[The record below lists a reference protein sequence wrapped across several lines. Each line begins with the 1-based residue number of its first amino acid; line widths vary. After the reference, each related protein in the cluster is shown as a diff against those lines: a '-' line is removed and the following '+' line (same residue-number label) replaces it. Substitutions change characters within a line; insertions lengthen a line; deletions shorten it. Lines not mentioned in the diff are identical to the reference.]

1 MANWLTLFVMLLTFS
16 AQAQV
21 VDTWQFASQTHRQ
34 EALAIAGEL
43 RCPQCQ
49 NQSLLES
56 NSPVAVSMRH
66 EVFSMVE
73 QGKSKADIMAFMSQR
88 YGDFV
93 QYRPPLK
100 IQTSIL
106 WLTPLL
112 LLIAFACIAWRVI
125 RRRDRGHRDDL
136 I

>member
-1 MANWLTLFVMLLTFS
+1 MTKYLALLFMSLAFS
-16 AQAQV
+16 VPAQV
-21 VDTWQFASQTHRQ
+21 VDTWVFSSQAQRQ
-34 EALAIAGEL
+34 EAMAIAGEL

-73 QGKSKADIMAFMSQR
+73 QGKSKSDIMAFMNQR

-93 QYRPPLK
+93 QYNPPMK
-100 IQTSIL
+100 MQTGIL

-112 LLIAFACIAWRVI
+112 LLLAIAVIAWRVM
-125 RRRDRGHRDDL
+125 RRQNRGARL
-136 I
+136 

>member
-1 MANWLTLFVMLLTFS
+1 MTKHIALLFMLLAFS
-16 AQAQV
+16 VQAQV
-21 VDTWQFASQTHRQ
+21 VDTWAFSSQAQRQ
-34 EALAIAGEL
+34 VAMAIAGEL

-73 QGKSKADIMAFMSQR
+73 QGKDKSEIMAFMNQR

-93 QYRPPLK
+93 QYNPPMK
-100 IQTSIL
+100 MQTGIL

-112 LLIAFACIAWRVI
+112 LLLAIAVIAWRVM
-125 RRRDRGHRDDL
+125 RRQNRGARP
-136 I
+136 

>member
-1 MANWLTLFVMLLTFS
+1 MTKQIAFLLMLLTFS
-16 AQAQV
+16 VQAQV
-21 VDTWQFASQTHRQ
+21 VDTWVFSSQAQRQ
-34 EALAIAGEL
+34 DAMAIAGEL

-73 QGKSKADIMAFMSQR
+73 QGKDKSEIMAFMNQR

-93 QYRPPLK
+93 QYNPPMK
-100 IQTSIL
+100 MQTGIL

-112 LLIAFACIAWRVI
+112 LLLAIAVIAWRVI
-125 RRRDRGHRDDL
+125 RRQNQGTHR
-136 I
+136 

>member
-1 MANWLTLFVMLLTFS
+1 MTKYIVLLFMLLAFS
-16 AQAQV
+16 VQAQV
-21 VDTWQFASQTHRQ
+21 VDTWAFSSQAQRQ
-34 EALAIAGEL
+34 TAMAIAGEL

-73 QGKSKADIMAFMSQR
+73 QGKDKPEIMAFMNQR

-93 QYRPPLK
+93 QYNPPMK
-100 IQTSIL
+100 MQTGIL

-112 LLIAFACIAWRVI
+112 LLLAIAVIAWRVM
-125 RRRDRGHRDDL
+125 RRQNRGARP
-136 I
+136 

>member
-1 MANWLTLFVMLLTFS
+1 MTKQIAFLLMLLAFS
-16 AQAQV
+16 VQAQV
-21 VDTWQFASQTHRQ
+21 VDTWVFSSQAQRQ
-34 EALAIAGEL
+34 DAMAIAGEL

-73 QGKSKADIMAFMSQR
+73 QGKSKSEIMAFMNQR

-93 QYRPPLK
+93 QYNPPMK
-100 IQTSIL
+100 MQTGIL

-112 LLIAFACIAWRVI
+112 LLFAIAVIAWWVI
-125 RRRDRGHRDDL
+125 RRQNRGASL
-136 I
+136 